1 MTVPSYVPIQTSAD
15 LTRAM
20 VASPDLPATVTDSLH
35 TAWAARPD
43 RASMMGRLP
52 KGFLQ
57 ELVTSASTPE
67 GLAALRTEIEA
78 VPDRTITRHVHLLTR
93 DPGRTVTLATLPQS
107 EVSADGYLPQ
117 LMDLGEAVVDDQN
130 RATVSNLSEVTFG
143 PLLPGPGTA
152 VITVTHVAV
161 TLTASDGT
169 GRVVSV
175 IELADRHDMRAGE
188 SVSIR
193 AGALSCGV
201 G

>member
-1 MTVPSYVPIQTSAD
+1 MPVQTSAD

-20 VASPDLPATVTDSLH
+20 VASPDLPATVTDSLL
-35 TAWAARPD
+35 TAWATEPKRGTLI
-43 RASMMGRLP
+43 SHLP
-52 KGFLQ
+52 RGFLQ
-57 ELVTSASTPE
+57 ELVAAASTPE
-67 GLAALRTEIEA
+67 GLAALRAEVEA

-93 DPGRTVTLATLPQS
+93 DPGRTVTLTTLAQS
-107 EVSADGYLPQ
+107 EVTADGYLPQ
-117 LMDLGEAVVDDQN
+117 LMDLNEAVLDDQN
-130 RATVSNLSEVTFG
+130 RATVSNSAEVTFG

-161 TLTASDGT
+161 TLAASDGS